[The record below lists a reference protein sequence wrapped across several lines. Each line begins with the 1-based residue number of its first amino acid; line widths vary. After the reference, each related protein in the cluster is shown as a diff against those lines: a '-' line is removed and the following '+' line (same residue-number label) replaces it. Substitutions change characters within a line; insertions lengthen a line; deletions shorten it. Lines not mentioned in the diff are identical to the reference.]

1 MNKISHYSAKE
12 QPGPS
17 LKRPMNDVLTIEE
30 LPRKAAKRDLWRR
43 QREVLQS
50 FGRNRFEVGFTVEEG
65 NEALV
70 AAGLPTLD
78 KEQMDRA
85 LNGQASDKDA

>member
-1 MNKISHYSAKE
+1 MNGV
-12 QPGPS
+12 P
-17 LKRPMNDVLTIEE
+17 TIEK
-30 LPRKAAKRDLWRR
+30 LPRKAARRDLWRR
-43 QREVLQS
+43 QCEVLQS
-50 FGRNRFEVGFTVEEG
+50 LGRNRFEVGFTVEEG

-85 LNGQASDKDA
+85 LNGQESEKDA